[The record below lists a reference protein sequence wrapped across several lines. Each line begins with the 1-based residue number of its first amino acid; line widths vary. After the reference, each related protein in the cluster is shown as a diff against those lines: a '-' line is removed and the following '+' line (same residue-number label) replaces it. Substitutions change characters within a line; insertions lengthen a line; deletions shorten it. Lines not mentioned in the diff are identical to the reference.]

1 MYQNTLT
8 NKILESLVPLVGK
21 LMAESIIKVQMQKLN
36 LDPEKLTGAQ
46 LPQIAEKF
54 ETNVRIFVGTE
65 KAAQLG
71 ALLKGLS

>member
-21 LMAESIIKVQMQKLN
+21 IMAESIIKVQMQKLN
-36 LDPEKLTGAQ
+36 LDPEKLTAQQ
-46 LPQIAEKF
+46 LPQIAERFAANTK
-54 ETNVRIFVGTE
+54 IFVGTE
-65 KAAQLG
+65 KAEQLG